1 MTAQESWEWLV
12 FLYFWLGVA
21 LFWMAGERLR
31 RAEERER
38 DTNQKILRANAA
50 LEEFCVTFEYG
61 ATAEAYQALRD
72 YIEAC
77 KTDCV
82 GTDCPRSSKGGA

>member
-1 MTAQESWEWLV
+1 MTWVSLEWLV
-12 FLYFWLGVA
+12 FLYFALGVA

-31 RAEERER
+31 RADERER
-38 DTNQKILRANAA
+38 DTNRKILRANAA

-61 ATAEAYQALRD
+61 ATEEAYATLRT

-77 KTDCV
+77 KMDCV
-82 GTDCPRSSKGGA
+82 ETDCPACKAGETE